1 MVLALFDSFV
11 CVIPALPPF
20 ETVLSD
26 WESMMVTLCSTRLP
40 ALMRIC

>member
-1 MVLALFDSFV
+1 MVLALFDSFA
-11 CVIPALPPF
+11 CVISALPPF